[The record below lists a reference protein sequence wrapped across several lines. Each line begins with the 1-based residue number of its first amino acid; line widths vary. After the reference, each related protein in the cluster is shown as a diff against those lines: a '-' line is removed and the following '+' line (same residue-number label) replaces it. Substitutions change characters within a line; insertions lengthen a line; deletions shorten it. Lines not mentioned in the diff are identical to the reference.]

1 MSTFN
6 AGDKVRVLVN
16 DFGQIGPADDDY
28 IEEGEIGTVV
38 SFNSESNIYYVT
50 GENAKSNWSYY
61 DYELEAVKGNNMHVA
76 MITNT
81 TGATIVIGTN
91 VHTIANDHPNFET
104 IKDAYADPSRHEELE
119 DLISVTKAINKHS
132 ASTNIRVE
140 NGKLFYGDREMR
152 TGLARRI
159 IQMVSE
165 GKEGQAAPLVNF
177 MGNVMLNPS
186 YRAVEGLY
194 EWLERSNLPI
204 TPDGCFIAW
213 KMVRDDYKDIY
224 SGKFDNSVGCV
235 VEIPRNQVDENPDR
249 TSSSGLHFCSNDY
262 LSSGYARGGRTMMV
276 KVNPRDVGAFP
287 HDYNISKGRCCR
299 YEVIEEVT
307 HEEAQ
312 TRFTRTPT
320 AVYRGGTQAR
330 KIVKRLDTRGD
341 RAEITL
347 VFTDGSRQT
356 TKNRLGD
363 TTSYEQKGDTVTLL
377 PSGRTITLD

>member
-1 MSTFN
+1 MDFSKLKV
-6 AGDKVRVLVN
+6 GDKVRILRT
-16 DFGQIGPADDDY
+16 DY
-28 IEEGEIGTVV
+28 PGTHKVGDEATVV
-38 SFNSESNIYYVT
+38 RKETRTAQLVVHKGEHPDGLCYYPEEIEVVK
-50 GENAKSNWSYY
+50 ENT
-61 DYELEAVKGNNMHVA
+61 MHVA

-81 TGATIVIGTN
+81 TGATIVIGSEVYT
-91 VHTIANDHPNFET
+91 VANDHPNFEE
-104 IKDAYADPSRHEELE
+104 IKEAYADPTRHGELE
-119 DLISVTKAINKHS
+119 DLISVTRAINKLS

-159 IQMVSE
+159 IQMVQD
-165 GKEGQAAPLVNF
+165 GKDGQAAPLVNF
-177 MGNVMLNPS
+177 MENVMLNPS

-213 KMVRDDYKDIY
+213 KIVRPDYKDIH
-224 SGKFDNSVGCV
+224 SGTFDNSVGRV

-249 TSSSGLHFCSNDY
+249 TCSSGLHFCSNDY
-262 LSSGYARGGRTMMV
+262 LDKYGTQQGNRVVMV

-287 HDYNISKGRCCR
+287 RDYNVSKGRCCR

-307 HEEAQ
+307 REEAK
-312 TRFTRTPT
+312 TRFTKTPT
-320 AVYRGGTQAR
+320 AVYSGGTQAR
-330 KIVKRLDTRGD
+330 KIVERLDTRGD

-347 VFTDGSRQT
+347 VFTDGTTQH

-377 PSGRTITLD
+377 PSGRTITIR

>member
-1 MSTFN
+1 MTTKFKV
-6 AGDKVRVLVN
+6 GDRVIVN
-16 DFGQIGPADDDY
+16 DDFAPEIPEGT
-28 IEEGEIGTVV
+28 EGEVIRVDNTGAYAAYDVKVDCDPDDTW
-38 SFNSESNIYYVT
+38 YY
-50 GENAKSNWSYY
+50 
-61 DYELEAVKGNNMHVA
+61 YECELTAVKETTKMNVA
-76 MITNT
+76 MITNS
-81 TGATIVIGTN
+81 TGATIVIGTS
-91 VHTIANDHPNFET
+91 VYTIASDHPNFEE
-104 IKDAYADPSRHEELE
+104 IQDAYANESRHGELE

-159 IQMVSE
+159 IRMVQS
-165 GKEGQAAPLVNF
+165 GKEGAAAPLVNF
-177 MGNVMLNPS
+177 MENVMLNPS

-213 KMVRDDYKDIY
+213 KMVNDNYKDIRT
-224 SGKFDNSVGCV
+224 GTFDNSVGSV

-249 TSSSGLHFCSNDY
+249 TCSSGLHFCSNEY
-262 LSSGYARGGRTMMV
+262 LDSGYSHGGKTVMV

-307 HEEAQ
+307 RAEAK
-312 TRFTRTPT
+312 TRFTKTPT
-320 AVYRGGTQAR
+320 AVYSGGTQAK
-330 KIVKRLDTRGD
+330 KIVERLDTRGD
-341 RAEITL
+341 RAEVTL
-347 VFTDGSRQT
+347 VFTDGTTQK

-377 PSGRTITLD
+377 PSGREITIDT